1 MNPRNKSNKKAKLGY
16 NTNKINDMNAFIENE
31 MKLFNRRKNN
41 PTTINTK
48 NTNLGNNQFAI
59 NNNMAESQNNF
70 KNSMTN
76 MGFNPSQKNVED
88 NMGISQTKFEGFQN
102 MTKFTESNTYR

>member
-1 MNPRNKSNKKAKLGY
+1 MFPRNKSNKKTNLGS

-48 NTNLGNNQFAI
+48 NANLSHSPI
-59 NNNMAESQNNF
+59 VVHNNMAESQNNF
-70 KNSMTN
+70 KKNFDADKKAELPIYISYQ
-76 MGFNPSQKNVED
+76 NP
-88 NMGISQTKFEGFQN
+88 
-102 MTKFTESNTYR
+102 